1 MRKSRD
7 GRFSSGDVIAVPK
20 VRLSCGR
27 SGWIDRFLGMSGLTR
42 VRQLLESVS
51 DVKFLGSSRLVLCAT
66 WHLPLYLIMFVA
78 STEGRDL
85 MTLDIFSGVTVRE
98 QMTTVR
104 PWG

>member
-1 MRKSRD
+1 M
-7 GRFSSGDVIAVPK
+7 PK

-27 SGWIDRFLGMSGLTR
+27 MDRRWMDRFLGMSGLTR
-42 VRQLLESVS
+42 VRQPLESVS
-51 DVKFLGSSRLVLCAT
+51 DVKFLGSSRLVLCVT